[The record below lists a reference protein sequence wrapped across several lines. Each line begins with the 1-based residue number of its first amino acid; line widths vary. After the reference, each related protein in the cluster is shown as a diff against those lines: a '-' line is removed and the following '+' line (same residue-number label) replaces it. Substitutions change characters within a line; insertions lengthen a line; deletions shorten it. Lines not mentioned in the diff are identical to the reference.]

1 MTHKPGTTEFGRK
14 RKDGFE
20 GANSGSCRYRTRFE
34 KEAVVIHHVSVGTND
49 VGRSKRFYDAVLPIV
64 GIVPMAED
72 EGGLG
77 YGSGTF
83 HFSVQVPI
91 DGRPATVGNGTHI
104 AFAVEDRSMVD
115 RFYAAA
121 LEHGGRDDGP
131 LGLRP
136 DYDANYY
143 GAFVRDPDGHKIE
156 AVTYSAK

>member
-1 MTHKPGTTEFGRK
+1 M
-14 RKDGFE
+14 
-20 GANSGSCRYRTRFE
+20 
-34 KEAVVIHHVSVGTND
+34 IHHVSVGTNN
-49 VGRSKRFYDAVLPIV
+49 VERSKRFYDAVLPII
-64 GIVPMAED
+64 GIHLMAED

-91 DGRPATVGNGTHI
+91 DGKPATVGNGTHI
-104 AFAVEDRSMVD
+104 AFAVENREMVG

-121 LEHGGRDDGP
+121 LDHGGSEDGKP
-131 LGLRP
+131 GLRA

-156 AVTYSAK
+156 AMTYSAK

>member
-1 MTHKPGTTEFGRK
+1 M
-14 RKDGFE
+14 
-20 GANSGSCRYRTRFE
+20 
-34 KEAVVIHHVSVGTND
+34 IHHVSVGTND

-64 GIVPMAED
+64 GIMLMADD

-91 DGRPATVGNGTHI
+91 DGRPATVGNGSHI

-121 LEHGGRDDGP
+121 LDHGGRGSGAP
-131 LGLRP
+131 GLRP
-136 DYDANYY
+136 AYDAHYY

-156 AVTYSAK
+156 VVTYAAK

>member
-1 MTHKPGTTEFGRK
+1 MTGS
-14 RKDGFE
+14 
-20 GANSGSCRYRTRFE
+20 SGYETRPE
-34 KEAVVIHHVSVGTND
+34 REVAVIHHVSVGTNN
-49 VGRSKRFYDAVLPIV
+49 VERSKRFYDAVLPIV
-64 GIVPMAED
+64 GIFPMAED

-91 DGRPATVGNGTHI
+91 DGKPATVGNGTHI
-104 AFAVEDRSMVD
+104 AFAVEDRSMVN

-121 LEHGGRDDGP
+121 LKHGGSDDGAP
-131 LGLRP
+131 GLRP
-136 DYDANYY
+136 NYDANYY

>member
-1 MTHKPGTTEFGRK
+1 MSSPQMMASQPTP
-14 RKDGFE
+14 
-20 GANSGSCRYRTRFE
+20 AAA
-34 KEAVVIHHVSVGTND
+34 AVDLKLEVVVLPVAD
-49 VGRSKRFYDAVLPIV
+49 VERSKRFYDAVLPIV

-91 DGRPATVGNGTHI
+91 DGKPATVGNGTHI
-104 AFAVEDRSMVD
+104 AFAVENRSMVN

-121 LEHGGRDDGP
+121 LKHGGSDDGAP
-131 LGLRP
+131 GLRP
-136 DYDANYY
+136 NYDANYY

-156 AVTYSAK
+156 AVTYSAI

>member
-1 MTHKPGTTEFGRK
+1 M
-14 RKDGFE
+14 
-20 GANSGSCRYRTRFE
+20 
-34 KEAVVIHHVSVGTND
+34 IHHVSIGTND
-49 VGRSKRFYDAVLPIV
+49 VELSKAFYDAVLPIV
-64 GIVPMAED
+64 GIHLMAAE
-72 EGGLG
+72 ESGLG

-91 DGRPATVGNGTHI
+91 DGKTATVGNGTHI
-104 AFAVEDRSMVD
+104 AFAVEDRAMVD

-121 LEHGGRDDGP
+121 LGHGGSGDGKP
-131 LGLRP
+131 GLRP